1 MHELLTPTEMAEA
14 DRPTVAAGTPSFTLM
29 ERAGRA
35 VADAV
40 AARYPLG
47 SRVVVACGPGNNGGD
62 GLIAARVLRERGIPV
77 RVLLLGERGTLKG
90 DAAEAAARFGG
101 AIEPFSAAA
110 LADAHVAVDALFGAG
125 LTRPLTGAARA
136 AVEALAAVKAPVI
149 AVDLPSGMD
158 GETGLVRGAAVTA
171 TETVTFCRKKPGHLL
186 LPGRLHAGRV
196 SVADIGIS
204 DDTVRALQPKTFVN
218 DPDLWGRRFPIPSI
232 DGHKYTRRHVLVVAG
247 PQFKTSAAR
256 LAALAAL
263 RAGAGFATLAATR
276 PALPEIAAQIEA
288 VTTWEV
294 AGPAALYRVLGDT
307 RVNVVVQGPAQ
318 GIGARTRAM
327 VQAAARRKRALVLDA
342 DVLTSFS
349 ESPESLARILSKI
362 DSSVLTPHEGEF
374 KRLFGRD
381 MKIMALQSK
390 IERAR
395 AARAR
400 CARSGP
406 TRARIRWWPPPTAG
420 PPSPA
425 TPRLGSPPPAP
436 ATCSPAW
443 SQVCSRKRCRRS
455 RRRRRGYGSTARPR
469 TSSGLG
475 SSPRIWQTCCP
486 RFTANCLPS
495 SRRAPRPSSGHL
507 EPSSHAGLLVLEHVA
522 VDHPFPGIV
531 GDEGDALGALRR
543 HQHRVEPIGLPAVV
557 ERIKQTEMVA
567 VQVHAVREARAVRKG
582 DYHGAPALHAEQGRR
597 RMVVGHRAGERPE
610 LAVRHA
616 AHHQW
621 RHRAPFERRLD
632 ALRTHE
638 IHALGQ
644 RIGRQRARRR
654 ARHRPARLSAID
666 ETGDLDLGAPGIDQD
681 RRARARCQR
690 EIDEQIRPVAGRK
703 HDARALERK
712 RLGGLAV
719 ERHDRGSV
727 IGDAHR
733 HDAGVGRVYEPQ
745 PQAGVGA
752 DRDVGAREAVCC
764 QMIAVAAGVRGVV
777 HTAERRALT
786 ARIEPPLVEGKRR
799 VVVDLDRLRL
809 VHDQEPGE
817 PAAAL
822 LAGVDVGVIPERAGV
837 RHGEAVIEARAWR
850 DRVLGEP
857 GRSVHAVVDAQPVPM
872 HRRRLGEPIH

>member
-1 MHELLTPTEMAEA
+1 MHELLTPAEMAEA
-14 DRPTVAAGTPSFTLM
+14 DRRTVAAGTPSFTLM

-149 AVDLPSGMD
+149 AVDLPSGID

-232 DGHKYTRRHVLVVAG
+232 DGHKYTRGHVLVVAG

-256 LAALAAL
+256 LAAHAAL

-381 MKIMALQSK
+381 KKIMALQSK

-395 AARAR
+395 AAARKMHAVVAYKGPDTVVAAPDGRAAVA
-400 CARSGP
+400 CNAP
-406 TRARIRWWPPPTAG
+406 AWLATAG
-420 PPSPA
+420 A
-425 TPRLGSPPPAP
+425 GDVLAGM
-436 ATCSPAW
+436 
-443 SQVCSRKRCRRS
+443 V
-455 RRRRRGYGSTARPR
+455 
-469 TSSGLG
+469 
-475 SSPRIWQTCCP
+475 
-486 RFTANCLPS
+486 
-495 SRRAPRPSSGHL
+495 
-507 EPSSHAGLLVLEHVA
+507 AGLLAQKMPAFEAAAAGVWIHGEA
-522 VDHPFPGIV
+522 ANEFGPGLISE
-531 GDEGDALGALRR
+531 DLADM
-543 HQHRVEPIGLPAVV
+543 LPAVY
-557 ERIKQTEMVA
+557 
-567 VQVHAVREARAVRKG
+567 RKLF
-582 DYHGAPALHAEQGRR
+582 A
-597 RMVVGHRAGERPE
+597 E
-610 LAVRHA
+610 LAA
-616 AHHQW
+616 
-621 RHRAPFERRLD
+621 
-632 ALRTHE
+632 
-638 IHALGQ
+638 
-644 RIGRQRARRR
+644 
-654 ARHRPARLSAID
+654 SA
-666 ETGDLDLGAPGIDQD
+666 T
-681 RRARARCQR
+681 
-690 EIDEQIRPVAGRK
+690 
-703 HDARALERK
+703 
-712 RLGGLAV
+712 
-719 ERHDRGSV
+719 
-727 IGDAHR
+727 
-733 HDAGVGRVYEPQ
+733 
-745 PQAGVGA
+745 
-752 DRDVGAREAVCC
+752 
-764 QMIAVAAGVRGVV
+764 
-777 HTAERRALT
+777 T
-786 ARIEPPLVEGKRR
+786 
-799 VVVDLDRLRL
+799 
-809 VHDQEPGE
+809 
-817 PAAAL
+817 
-822 LAGVDVGVIPERAGV
+822 
-837 RHGEAVIEARAWR
+837 
-850 DRVLGEP
+850 
-857 GRSVHAVVDAQPVPM
+857 
-872 HRRRLGEPIH
+872 

>member
-14 DRPTVAAGTPSFTLM
+14 DRRTVAAGTPSFTLM

-218 DPDLWGRRFPIPSI
+218 DPDLLGRRFPIPSI
-232 DGHKYTRRHVLVVAG
+232 DGHKYTRGHVLVVAG
-247 PQFKTSAAR
+247 PQFKTSAARLAALAALRAGAGVAPPGATPAAPPEIAAR

-381 MKIMALQSK
+381 KKIMALQSK

-395 AARAR
+395 AAARKMHAVVAYKGPDTVVAAPDGRAAVA
-400 CARSGP
+400 CNAP
-406 TRARIRWWPPPTAG
+406 AWLATAG
-420 PPSPA
+420 A
-425 TPRLGSPPPAP
+425 GDVLAGM
-436 ATCSPAW
+436 
-443 SQVCSRKRCRRS
+443 V
-455 RRRRRGYGSTARPR
+455 
-469 TSSGLG
+469 
-475 SSPRIWQTCCP
+475 
-486 RFTANCLPS
+486 
-495 SRRAPRPSSGHL
+495 
-507 EPSSHAGLLVLEHVA
+507 AGLLAQKMPAFEAAAAGVWIHGEA
-522 VDHPFPGIV
+522 ANEFGPGLISE
-531 GDEGDALGALRR
+531 DLADM
-543 HQHRVEPIGLPAVV
+543 LPAVY
-557 ERIKQTEMVA
+557 
-567 VQVHAVREARAVRKG
+567 RKLF
-582 DYHGAPALHAEQGRR
+582 A
-597 RMVVGHRAGERPE
+597 E
-610 LAVRHA
+610 LAA
-616 AHHQW
+616 
-621 RHRAPFERRLD
+621 
-632 ALRTHE
+632 
-638 IHALGQ
+638 
-644 RIGRQRARRR
+644 
-654 ARHRPARLSAID
+654 SA
-666 ETGDLDLGAPGIDQD
+666 T
-681 RRARARCQR
+681 
-690 EIDEQIRPVAGRK
+690 
-703 HDARALERK
+703 
-712 RLGGLAV
+712 
-719 ERHDRGSV
+719 
-727 IGDAHR
+727 
-733 HDAGVGRVYEPQ
+733 
-745 PQAGVGA
+745 
-752 DRDVGAREAVCC
+752 
-764 QMIAVAAGVRGVV
+764 
-777 HTAERRALT
+777 T
-786 ARIEPPLVEGKRR
+786 
-799 VVVDLDRLRL
+799 
-809 VHDQEPGE
+809 
-817 PAAAL
+817 
-822 LAGVDVGVIPERAGV
+822 
-837 RHGEAVIEARAWR
+837 
-850 DRVLGEP
+850 
-857 GRSVHAVVDAQPVPM
+857 
-872 HRRRLGEPIH
+872 

>member
-1 MHELLTPTEMAEA
+1 MAEA
-14 DRPTVAAGTPSFTLM
+14 DRRTVAAGTPSFTLM

-40 AARYPLG
+40 TARYPLG

-125 LTRPLTGAARA
+125 LTRPFTGAARA
-136 AVEALAAVKAPVI
+136 AVEALAAVKALVI
-149 AVDLPSGMD
+149 AVDLPSGID

-232 DGHKYTRRHVLVVAG
+232 DGHKYTRGHVLVVAG

-256 LAALAAL
+256 LAAHAAL

-381 MKIMALQSK
+381 KKIMALQSK

-395 AARAR
+395 AAARKMHAVVAYKGPDTVVAAPDGRAAVA
-400 CARSGP
+400 CNAP
-406 TRARIRWWPPPTAG
+406 AWLATAG
-420 PPSPA
+420 A
-425 TPRLGSPPPAP
+425 GDVLAGM
-436 ATCSPAW
+436 
-443 SQVCSRKRCRRS
+443 V
-455 RRRRRGYGSTARPR
+455 
-469 TSSGLG
+469 
-475 SSPRIWQTCCP
+475 
-486 RFTANCLPS
+486 
-495 SRRAPRPSSGHL
+495 
-507 EPSSHAGLLVLEHVA
+507 AGLLAQKMPAFEAAAAGVWIHGEA
-522 VDHPFPGIV
+522 ANEFGPGLISE
-531 GDEGDALGALRR
+531 DLADM
-543 HQHRVEPIGLPAVV
+543 LPAVY
-557 ERIKQTEMVA
+557 
-567 VQVHAVREARAVRKG
+567 RKLF
-582 DYHGAPALHAEQGRR
+582 A
-597 RMVVGHRAGERPE
+597 E
-610 LAVRHA
+610 LAA
-616 AHHQW
+616 
-621 RHRAPFERRLD
+621 
-632 ALRTHE
+632 
-638 IHALGQ
+638 
-644 RIGRQRARRR
+644 
-654 ARHRPARLSAID
+654 SA
-666 ETGDLDLGAPGIDQD
+666 T
-681 RRARARCQR
+681 
-690 EIDEQIRPVAGRK
+690 
-703 HDARALERK
+703 
-712 RLGGLAV
+712 
-719 ERHDRGSV
+719 
-727 IGDAHR
+727 
-733 HDAGVGRVYEPQ
+733 
-745 PQAGVGA
+745 
-752 DRDVGAREAVCC
+752 
-764 QMIAVAAGVRGVV
+764 
-777 HTAERRALT
+777 T
-786 ARIEPPLVEGKRR
+786 
-799 VVVDLDRLRL
+799 
-809 VHDQEPGE
+809 
-817 PAAAL
+817 
-822 LAGVDVGVIPERAGV
+822 
-837 RHGEAVIEARAWR
+837 
-850 DRVLGEP
+850 
-857 GRSVHAVVDAQPVPM
+857 
-872 HRRRLGEPIH
+872 

>member
-1 MHELLTPTEMAEA
+1 MHELLTPAEMAEA
-14 DRPTVAAGTPSFTLM
+14 ARRTVAAGTPSFTLM

-40 AARYPLG
+40 TARYPLG

-149 AVDLPSGMD
+149 AVDLPSGID

-196 SVADIGIS
+196 SGADIGIS

-381 MKIMALQSK
+381 KKIMALQSK

-395 AARAR
+395 AAARKMHAVVAYKGPDTVVAAPDGRAVVA
-400 CARSGP
+400 CNAP
-406 TRARIRWWPPPTAG
+406 AWLATAG
-420 PPSPA
+420 A
-425 TPRLGSPPPAP
+425 GDVLAGM
-436 ATCSPAW
+436 
-443 SQVCSRKRCRRS
+443 V
-455 RRRRRGYGSTARPR
+455 
-469 TSSGLG
+469 
-475 SSPRIWQTCCP
+475 
-486 RFTANCLPS
+486 
-495 SRRAPRPSSGHL
+495 
-507 EPSSHAGLLVLEHVA
+507 AGLLAQKMPAFEAAAAGVWIHGEA
-522 VDHPFPGIV
+522 ANEFGPGLISE
-531 GDEGDALGALRR
+531 DLADM
-543 HQHRVEPIGLPAVV
+543 LPAVY
-557 ERIKQTEMVA
+557 
-567 VQVHAVREARAVRKG
+567 RKLF
-582 DYHGAPALHAEQGRR
+582 A
-597 RMVVGHRAGERPE
+597 E
-610 LAVRHA
+610 LAA
-616 AHHQW
+616 
-621 RHRAPFERRLD
+621 
-632 ALRTHE
+632 
-638 IHALGQ
+638 
-644 RIGRQRARRR
+644 
-654 ARHRPARLSAID
+654 SA
-666 ETGDLDLGAPGIDQD
+666 T
-681 RRARARCQR
+681 
-690 EIDEQIRPVAGRK
+690 
-703 HDARALERK
+703 
-712 RLGGLAV
+712 
-719 ERHDRGSV
+719 
-727 IGDAHR
+727 
-733 HDAGVGRVYEPQ
+733 
-745 PQAGVGA
+745 
-752 DRDVGAREAVCC
+752 
-764 QMIAVAAGVRGVV
+764 
-777 HTAERRALT
+777 T
-786 ARIEPPLVEGKRR
+786 
-799 VVVDLDRLRL
+799 
-809 VHDQEPGE
+809 
-817 PAAAL
+817 
-822 LAGVDVGVIPERAGV
+822 
-837 RHGEAVIEARAWR
+837 
-850 DRVLGEP
+850 
-857 GRSVHAVVDAQPVPM
+857 
-872 HRRRLGEPIH
+872 